1 MLTLIRPYDILSEV
15 EVNSTKHFI
24 ERRCGMIDYTEL
36 NNRIEESG
44 VKKNVIAKQL
54 GITGKTLFAKLNG
67 KSEFTVSQVERLS
80 SVLHLTYEEMSDIFF
95 SKWVE

>member
-24 ERRCGMIDYTEL
+24 ERRGRMIDYTEL

-54 GITGKTLFAKLNG
+54 GITSKTLFAKLNG
-67 KSEFTVSQVERLS
+67 KSEFTISQVVRLS
-80 SVLHLTYEEMSDIFF
+80 SVLHLTYKEMSNIFF